1 MSSKA
6 AVLMSRGT
14 FSPWAHAVL
23 GTQSLL
29 AIVLQ
34 FSGKKDNAY
43 NILWALVFGFAT
55 LNILGLVARRFEPTR
70 NRLNLGEILAVLV
83 VIVSVLLLGTEMLH
97 IFKIFPIK
105 LGPR

>member
-1 MSSKA
+1 MSTKA
-6 AVLMSRGT
+6 T
-14 FSPWAHAVL
+14 FLISGGPVSPWPHAVL
-23 GTQSLL
+23 AAQPLF

-34 FSGKKDNAY
+34 FSGEKDNAY

-55 LNILGLVARRFEPTR
+55 LNILSLVARRFEPTR

-105 LGPR
+105 LEPR